1 MLKIYYLK
9 PLIKGSIRHTF
20 ATIIYKLMQN
30 RKINQQNITDN
41 DLIALKL
48 VIRYKIMKKLIIY

>member
-1 MLKIYYLK
+1 MLKSIIDLK

-30 RKINQQNITDN
+30 EKLLIENITW
-41 DLIALKL
+41 
-48 VIRYKIMKKLIIY
+48 